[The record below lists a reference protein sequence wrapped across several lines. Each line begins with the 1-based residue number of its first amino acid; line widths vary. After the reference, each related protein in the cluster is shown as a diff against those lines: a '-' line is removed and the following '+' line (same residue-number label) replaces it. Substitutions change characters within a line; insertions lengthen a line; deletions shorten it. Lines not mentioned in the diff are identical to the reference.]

1 VILIFLIFFN
11 FIFNISKQNS
21 RRVNNL
27 REIMFKQTIETLRWS
42 LNLYKKFKLPLIHQL
57 KTENPSFQMIWEKK
71 KLFEIRENDRNFQP
85 GDGLLL
91 QEYNP
96 LTKQY
101 LKRDILCRIRYV
113 LSNSKYIGKKDVV
126 VMSLDILS
134 RGKNHA

>member
-1 VILIFLIFFN
+1 
-11 FIFNISKQNS
+11 
-21 RRVNNL
+21 
-27 REIMFKQTIETLRWS
+27 MFKQTIETLRWS